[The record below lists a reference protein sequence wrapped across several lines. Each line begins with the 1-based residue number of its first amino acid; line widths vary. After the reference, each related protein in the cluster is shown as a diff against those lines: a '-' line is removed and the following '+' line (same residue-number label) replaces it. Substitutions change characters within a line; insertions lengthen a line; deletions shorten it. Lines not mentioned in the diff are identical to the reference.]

1 MAYLVP
7 YMENHLYARFANGV
21 ILDSELIPI
30 ARMITERGIQLKP
43 KTKEEINQIINNI
56 RIELNKPKPAPPPKH
71 GCGCLVKEGETISS
85 GECYCC
91 ELNNYSD

>member
-1 MAYLVP
+1 MADLVP

-56 RIELNKPKPAPPPKH
+56 RIELNKPKPPQTH
-71 GCGCLVKEGETISS
+71 GCGCLVREGETISS
-85 GECYCC
+85 GDCYRC
-91 ELNNYSD
+91 EDDYSD

>member
-1 MAYLVP
+1 MASMVL
-7 YMENHLYARFANGV
+7 YMENHFYVRFANCV

-30 ARMITERGIQLKP
+30 ARIITEKGIQLKP

-56 RIELNKPKPAPPPKH
+56 RIELNKPKPAPPTH